1 MSSSFLIG
9 GELMKKLFEIKP
21 VKNKKRK
28 KKYPYKIVF
37 ADGHKVPV
45 PSQYDFDDSSF
56 IRRHGCIIA
65 AFFMGLRVA
74 GEKKSMKSCLKYLQE
89 HFSKGIHINYNLQ
102 QVCTATNELAPGS
115 PAVFYSKISKA
126 EMKKALKAGH
136 MVLYT
141 EKDPIHTSVLL
152 WSGKKFIRF
161 SDGKYKSVTVAWEI
175 RKRCGDGWYGGC
187 VVVRKGGK
195 EKS

>member
-1 MSSSFLIG
+1 MPSSFSIG
-9 GELMKKLFEIKP
+9 GELMKKLFKIEP
-21 VKNKKRK
+21 VKNEKRK

-102 QVCTATNELAPGS
+102 QVCTAINELAPGS
-115 PAVFYSKISKA
+115 PAAFYSKISKA